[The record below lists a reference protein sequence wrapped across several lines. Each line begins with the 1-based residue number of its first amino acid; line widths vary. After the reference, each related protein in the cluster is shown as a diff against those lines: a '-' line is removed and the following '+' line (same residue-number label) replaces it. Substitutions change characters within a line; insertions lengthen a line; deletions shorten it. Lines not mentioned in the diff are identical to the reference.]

1 MIEEEIMTENSV
13 EEITQES
20 MEAPVEEPASEEPVT
35 VETSTTEEQGVTVN
49 VTIEQPVQSETPAE
63 ETLVAGEEIIEET
76 APAVHTFSI
85 LSPDVFEAV
94 QSGDVPATMVDA
106 VTAVLGEYQRMT
118 YTVQEVD
125 TDGNVIATSTEYVSG
140 LAGLDYAWI
149 TGAILFGLFIAGCFK
164 LLGGLIR
171 S

>member
-1 MIEEEIMTENSV
+1 MEEIPQEP
-13 EEITQES
+13 ITI
-20 MEAPVEEPASEEPVT
+20 
-35 VETSTTEEQGVTVN
+35 ETLTTEEQGVIVN
-49 VTIEQPVQSETPAE
+49 VTIEQPAQSESSAE
-63 ETLVAGEEIIEET
+63 ETLVDVEEVVEET
-76 APAVHTFSI
+76 SSVVRT
-85 LSPDVFEAV
+85 LSVIQADAQADGVA
-94 QSGDVPATMVDA
+94 STMVDA

-125 TDGNVIATSTEYVSG
+125 VDGNVISTSTEYVPG

>member
-1 MIEEEIMTENSV
+1 MNDETLLNDSAEETSQDPI
-13 EEITQES
+13 
-20 MEAPVEEPASEEPVT
+20 T
-35 VETSTTEEQGVTVN
+35 VETLTTEEQGVTVN
-49 VTIEQPVQSETPAE
+49 VTIEQPVQSETTNE
-63 ETLVAGEEIIEET
+63 ETLVEGEET
-76 APAVHTFSI
+76 AQEDPPVVRTFSVT
-85 LSPDVFEAV
+85 SADVLEAV

-106 VTAVLGEYQRMT
+106 VTAVLGDYQRMT

-125 TDGNVIATSTEYVSG
+125 ADGNVIATSTEYVPG

-164 LLGGLIR
+164 LLGGLMR